1 MPARPG
7 GGAGM
12 LQRRAMEDQST
23 PAVRKPAVPPARRRF
38 LKDAASVAGGAGMLA
53 LGVGL
58 YAKQASALPA
68 TAIRPPGALAE
79 ADFLA
84 ACVRCG
90 LCVRDCPY
98 DTLKLAE
105 LGDGVV
111 SGTPYFNAR
120 AIPCEMCEDIPCVVA
135 CPSGA
140 LDRQLTN
147 IEDARMGLA
156 VLIDQENC
164 LNFLGLRCDVCYR
177 VCPVID
183 KAITLE
189 LIHNPRS
196 DRHAMLLPT
205 VHSDHCTGCGKCEQ
219 SCVLPGESAIKVL
232 PIRLAQGSKAEHY
245 LRGWEEKG
253 AAGGESLIGDQ
264 IELPVRGLEDKAYG
278 DTRVGPG
285 EGPQGRSEGAYA
297 PATAPGGGLDS
308 GWKP

>member
-1 MPARPG
+1 
-7 GGAGM
+7 
-12 LQRRAMEDQST
+12 
-23 PAVRKPAVPPARRRF
+23 
-38 LKDAASVAGGAGMLA
+38 MLA
-53 LGVGL
+53 LGAGM

-79 ADFLA
+79 SEFLA
-84 ACVRCG
+84 ACIRCG

-105 LGDGVV
+105 LGDSVAT
-111 SGTPYFNAR
+111 GTPYFEAR
-120 AIPCEMCEDIPCVVA
+120 DIPCEMCEDIPCVVA

-140 LDRQLTN
+140 LVRELTD
-147 IEDARMGLA
+147 IGEARMGLA

-189 LIHNPRS
+189 RMHNPRS

-205 VHSDHCTGCGKCEQ
+205 VHSDHCTGCGKCETA
-219 SCVLPGESAIKVL
+219 CVLPGESAIKVL
-232 PIRLAQGSKAEHY
+232 PIKLAQGSKAEHY
-245 LRGWEEKG
+245 LRGWEEKD
-253 AAGGESLIGDQ
+253 AAGQSLIGDQ
-264 IELPVRGLEDKAYG
+264 VELPVRGMEDKAYG
-278 DTRVGPG
+278 DTRLRPG
-285 EGPQGRSEGAYA
+285 DDA
-297 PATAPGGGLDS
+297 PASDPVPARPAAGGLDS

>member
-1 MPARPG
+1 MSDQDTSSR
-7 GGAGM
+7 AGV
-12 LQRRAMEDQST
+12 QPVAT
-23 PAVRKPAVPPARRRF
+23 PASRRRF
-38 LKDAASVAGGAGMLA
+38 LKDAAGVAGGAGLLA
-53 LGVGL
+53 LGAGL
-58 YAKQASALPA
+58 YARQASALPA

-105 LGDGVV
+105 LGDGVAT
-111 SGTPYFNAR
+111 GTPYFEAR
-120 AIPCEMCEDIPCVVA
+120 KIPCEMCDDIPCAAA
-135 CPSGA
+135 CPTGA
-140 LDRQLTN
+140 LDRGLTD
-147 IEDARMGLA
+147 IGKARMGLA

-189 LIHNPRS
+189 RIHNPRS

-205 VHSDHCTGCGKCEQ
+205 VHSEYCTGCGKCEK

-232 PIRLAQGSKAEHY
+232 PIKLAQGSRAEHY
-245 LRGWEEKG
+245 LRGWEEKK
-253 AAGGESLIGDQ
+253 AAGESLIGEQ
-264 IELPVRGLEDKAYG
+264 VELPVRGLEGKAFG
-278 DTRVGPG
+278 DTRIAPG
-285 EGPQGRSEGAYA
+285 EGPHGAA
-297 PATAPGGGLDS
+297 PTVPDSKPSSKSGGIDS